1 LLEFPHLIERIWL
14 DFLKDLLWQLLGD
27 SSSEFEE
34 QTCTSVDYI
43 DPQGHFGCGG
53 RNTPDACFFFLW
65 VTPGRR
71 ASGSLKHGKK
81 HEEYGTSVHRS
92 SPSNLHHSF
101 WKHTL
106 WHVSC
111 VVGIGAAPLNSW
123 HN

>member
-1 LLEFPHLIERIWL
+1 LIGLLEGPSSAVARGLIFRIWRADAHL
-14 DFLKDLLWQLLGD
+14 CGLHRPSKAFWLWWKKHPGNLL
-27 SSSEFEE
+27 
-34 QTCTSVDYI
+34 
-43 DPQGHFGCGG
+43 
-53 RNTPDACFFFLW
+53 FFLW

-92 SPSNLHHSF
+92 SPSNFHHSF

-111 VVGIGAAPLNSW
+111 VAGIGVHPL
-123 HN
+123 